1 MITAKDIK
9 TIKDHQKDTP
19 EGVKSFKILFKI
31 SQRLIKNKLLLMRDF
46 VKDFLRFPTR
56 QRGSNPQ
63 PKLHTKGHQSH
74 QNPSKSIKAIRR
86 SPT

>member
-56 QRGSNPQ
+56 
-63 PKLHTKGHQSH
+63 
-74 QNPSKSIKAIRR
+74 
-86 SPT
+86 